1 MASHRV
7 KPLSESNNPNQMNQ
21 NQVLTRTSQQCKRT
35 TPHQQ
40 QGHIH
45 TYPFWGTKRR
55 ERKVRGGKGRKGEGR
70 NEGRKVGK
78 RRGMPCKN
86 ETVVCSIPNF
96 TLTVLYCCPA

>member
-21 NQVLTRTSQQCKRT
+21 NQVLTRTSQQRKRT
-35 TPHQQ
+35 TPQQQ

-45 TYPFWGTKRR
+45 TYPFWGTERT
-55 ERKVRGGKGRKGEGR
+55 ERKVRGGKGTKGEGR

-78 RRGMPCKN
+78 GREGECHVRMKLRYVPFQI
-86 ETVVCSIPNF
+86 SP
-96 TLTVLYCCPA
+96 

>member
-1 MASHRV
+1 V
-7 KPLSESNNPNQMNQ
+7 QENNA
-21 NQVLTRTSQQCKRT
+21 
-35 TPHQQ
+35 TPAAGPYPHL
-40 QGHIH
+40 
-45 TYPFWGTKRR
+45 PFWGTERR

-78 RRGMPCKN
+78 GRGMPCKN